1 MAKTLA
7 GILAVSIAALLF
19 AGCGG
24 GNSSSPTPTTTG
36 ASTTTQP
43 ATTTTQRDDYAKY
56 LELTAQLGGK
66 VIPKDDAAIRAAL
79 LCNGS
84 AKSMLGGVS
93 ITNFPTD
100 LALIRAYCP
109 DKESIYG

>member
-1 MAKTLA
+1 M
-7 GILAVSIAALLF
+7 F

-24 GNSSSPTPTTTG
+24 GSTTAPSSSGAPTTTQ
-36 ASTTTQP
+36 AAP
-43 ATTTTQRDDYAKY
+43 TTTQRDDYAKY
-56 LELTAQLGGK
+56 LELTAHLGGET
-66 VIPKDDAAIRAAL
+66 IGKDDAATRALL

-100 LALIRAYCP
+100 IALIRAYCP
-109 DKESIYG
+109 DKESIYS